1 MESKI
6 NPIGKYITPINEKN
20 KNNLYSTVLGV
31 AIEKEFMPSVAN
43 LNGTDLSKY
52 SILRKGR
59 FAFNPMHVGRDLK
72 LPVAM
77 YKKDEPALVSPAYS
91 IFEVTCNELLS
102 EYLELILKSNNFDHL
117 CWFHTDA
124 SVRGGLSWD
133 DFADLNINVPSI
145 QEQEKIVYNC
155 KVIEDR
161 IELLKKM
168 KNKYY
173 NLVNL
178 IYSNIKTNNLV
189 SMIEF
194 PNLKEINSS
203 ISKFT
208 GLKKYIA
215 TGNIDFDEVLNDCVN
230 VDYDNRPSRANMEPR
245 SKSIWFAKMQNT
257 DKYLFFDDLSFEDN
271 LIILSTGFMGI
282 QCNSDL
288 IYYLNSFVLTKEF
301 VNQKNKFATGTTQ
314 IAINS
319 SALNQIKVPLP
330 KESIDKELKTLKC
343 LFLNIKNLNKEIDL
357 LLLFKNCMLSN
368 LTKEE

>member
-1 MESKI
+1 MKLNYKKLGNYISLVDERNKELKI
-6 NPIGKYITPINEKN
+6 TNLQGVSIN
-20 KNNLYSTVLGV
+20 
-31 AIEKEFMPSVAN
+31 KEFIPSIAN
-43 LNGTDLSKY
+43 IIGTDLSSYK
-52 SILRKGR
+52 IVRKGQ
-59 FAFNPMHVGRDLK
+59 FAYGPVTSRNGDKISIALLK
-72 LPVAM
+72 EDNCIISSS
-77 YKKDEPALVSPAYS
+77 YTS
-91 IFEVTCNELLS
+91 FEVTSKELMP
-102 EYLELILKSNNFDHL
+102 EYLMLWFRRPEFDRYARFMSNGSAREVFD
-117 CWFHTDA
+117 
-124 SVRGGLSWD
+124 WD
-133 DFADLNINVPSI
+133 NICNVMLPVPSL
-145 QEQEKIVYNC
+145 QEQEKIVNNY

-173 NLVNL
+173 DLVNL